1 MELFSERTGFLIADR
16 LALLH
21 FFLKSIMLHSDK
33 ASIQRYAHRYTDCL
47 FENASNKHVKYAV
60 NQKLEQFNVQVSFR
74 ELFIRITVDYF
85 YKVRLRSLL
94 KQDVYIYVGQ
104 PFYET
109 ELN

>member
-1 MELFSERTGFLIADR
+1 MCKLVSENFL
-16 LALLH
+16 
-21 FFLKSIMLHSDK
+21 
-33 ASIQRYAHRYTDCL
+33 
-47 FENASNKHVKYAV
+47 
-60 NQKLEQFNVQVSFR
+60 LESQWI
-74 ELFIRITVDYF
+74 LF

>member
-1 MELFSERTGFLIADR
+1 L
-16 LALLH
+16 
-21 FFLKSIMLHSDK
+21 
-33 ASIQRYAHRYTDCL
+33 
-47 FENASNKHVKYAV
+47 
-60 NQKLEQFNVQVSFR
+60 
-74 ELFIRITVDYF
+74 F